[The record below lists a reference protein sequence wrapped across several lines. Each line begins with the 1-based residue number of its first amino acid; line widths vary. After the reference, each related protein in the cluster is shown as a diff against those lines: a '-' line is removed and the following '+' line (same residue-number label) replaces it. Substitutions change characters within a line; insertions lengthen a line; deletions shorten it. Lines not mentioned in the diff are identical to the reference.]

1 MCVYVGCVWGGEGDF
16 YLHFNS
22 VKLLKGQTVDCNI
35 LYVELLSFSSLLP
48 VSSVPIEPLLSS
60 SSVFFSPLLRSRL
73 TSSLLLPVSSL
84 LVSCLLC
91 PDSVVLSVFRS
102 QEMFRQGMSSP
113 VVKLEV
119 LPVSNKLQ
127 YEKSLISQIFS
138 SSDAAHTFTPKPKSP
153 FLLRNADVKPTD
165 PAPFSSSLTP
175 PTREEPAVRRSPVI
189 VERREQT
196 PSPSISAS
204 PTPRS
209 GSESPA
215 STVNPAHMAL
225 ANANKKA
232 GRRIVNLT
240 KGV

>member
-1 MCVYVGCVWGGEGDF
+1 
-16 YLHFNS
+16 
-22 VKLLKGQTVDCNI
+22 
-35 LYVELLSFSSLLP
+35 
-48 VSSVPIEPLLSS
+48 
-60 SSVFFSPLLRSRL
+60 
-73 TSSLLLPVSSL
+73 
-84 LVSCLLC
+84 
-91 PDSVVLSVFRS
+91 S

-240 KGV
+240 KGPDGLGFTVVTRDSAVHGPGPILVKSILPRGAAVRDGRLQSGDRILEVNGVDISGYRQEELVAMLRSTKQGETVSLLVSKPDEAVLPRELRLAGSPCAQPAV